1 VKNGSIILAGKS
13 EGVVIPQMALRG
25 SLKSDSLM
33 SHVGLSRSDNDIADL
48 KVSNI
53 TSNVRTRI
61 DRVLKDKDTKI
72 KIENM
77 TIKVG
82 LTGITIMGRKNTI
95 RNSRIEVTNPRAGIY
110 LFGGNNLIEN
120 NILIFKGEALNESA
134 APIKLHAGDGTVI
147 RNNVIIIES
156 KTPRQAI
163 SLIESKNVVLS
174 NNRIYGGTVLVK
186 AFDTI
191 STFESRGNSLSAA
204 NQSPVVRE
212 SDRHADQLI
221 VK

>member
-1 VKNGSIILAGKS
+1 MNGEISLAGIS
-13 EGVVIPQMALRG
+13 EGVKIP
-25 SLKSDSLM
+25 
-33 SHVGLSRSDNDIADL
+33 DL
-48 KVSNI
+48 ASNI
-53 TSNVRTRI
+53 SLNQDFVTPFWELGSKKKVLQRSEFEAGVSTDVRLWLTK
-61 DRVLKDKDTKI
+61 VVDKDTKI